1 MNRYKIVAW
10 GIVASIGIFCSL
22 AAGQPRPAVP
32 PFGLEFAIGVPG
44 GVADDITNFTNKKN
58 NPYVDIYVRGGP
70 LRFVVGAGT
79 YRWAPGRVSGDWIRG
94 IECAIVGPAG
104 QTVSLGDWSRWTTPA
119 VAESYQIPPDEPT
132 FRGLVPLE
140 IVRQLPIGP
149 LEASCSAEW
158 QGKAV
163 TSAPSLIPGPDVH
176 LVEPDTP
183 IHRAIYYYQWAAD
196 VDLQATHLERP
207 KANERAWQL
216 MQGAL
221 KENVWI
227 PCIWGWAAAWAR
239 DTGRNRRAAELF
251 TRYLEELTAA
261 VARGEP
267 GYRPEDTIDI
277 DPREKLKEVRADFS
291 KQIAHLRSLP
301 DEE

>member
-1 MNRYKIVAW
+1 MNRYKIAVW
-10 GIVASIGIFCSL
+10 GIVASIGIVCSL

-32 PFGLEFAIGVPG
+32 PFGLDFVIGVPG

-58 NPYVDIYVRGGP
+58 NPYVGIYVRGGP
-70 LRFVVGAGT
+70 LRFAVTVGT
-79 YRWAPGRVSGDWIRG
+79 YQWAPGRVSGDGIRA

-104 QTVSLGDWSRWTTPA
+104 QTVSLGDWSRWATPPITG
-119 VAESYQIPPDEPT
+119 SYEIPPAMPT
-132 FRGLVPLE
+132 FYALVPLE

-183 IHRAIYYYQWAAD
+183 VHRAIYYYQWAAD

-207 KANERAWQL
+207 KANEEAWRL
-216 MQGAL
+216 MQGAIR
-221 KENVWI
+221 ENVSL

-261 VARGEP
+261 VERGDP
-267 GYRPEDTIDI
+267 GYRPADFTSD

-291 KQIAHLRSLP
+291 KQIARLRALP